1 MGLLCAALAEQRGM
15 DGKDGERMSAAKVA
29 SEKVQRITSWA
40 AKPCHYCQGSIDA
53 QQEASR
59 ILLIEMRDTGG
70 SQRTMS
76 WCHRKCIPSGQA
88 KR

>member
-1 MGLLCAALAEQRGM
+1 
-15 DGKDGERMSAAKVA
+15 MSAAKVA
-29 SEKVQRITSWA
+29 SEKVQRITSWNMQL
-40 AKPCHYCQGSIDA
+40 CHYCQGSIDKQA
-53 QQEASR
+53 EASR

-76 WCHRKCIPSGQA
+76 WCHRRCIPSGQA

>member
-1 MGLLCAALAEQRGM
+1 
-15 DGKDGERMSAAKVA
+15 MSAAKVA
-29 SEKVQRITSWA
+29 SEKVQRITSWNMQL
-40 AKPCHYCQGSIDA
+40 CHYCQGSIDKQA
-53 QQEASR
+53 EASR
-59 ILLIEMRDTGG
+59 ILLIQMRESGG